1 MKTLLIGIVTIA
13 VYFAIMVNSETKA
26 ASGECLLRDCSAEKT
41 TEPITQKVETCKSLQ
56 SATEELIE
64 KVKQIQYIDLDEID
78 SQRMIKFVQKYH
90 KTDLVADSVRVFS
103 SSRYA
108 TALVGFSFEDCAAFQ
123 MQMNPNKINQITR
136 GERK

>member
-26 ASGECLLRDCSAEKT
+26 ASGECLIRDCSAEKT

-90 KTDLVADSVRVFS
+90 KTDLVADSTRLFFS
-103 SSRYA
+103 PRHT
-108 TALVGFSFEDCAAFQ
+108 TALIGFSFEDCVVFQ
-123 MQMNPNKINQITR
+123 MVMDLDKINQIMYAW
-136 GERK
+136 KI